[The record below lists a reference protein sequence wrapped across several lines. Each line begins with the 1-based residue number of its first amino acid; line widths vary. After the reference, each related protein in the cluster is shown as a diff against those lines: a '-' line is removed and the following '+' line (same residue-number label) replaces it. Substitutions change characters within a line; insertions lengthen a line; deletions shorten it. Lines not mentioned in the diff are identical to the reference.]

1 MRHVAGLLMI
11 VTSVMHLLLGG
22 GSLVSWKYEE
32 LKARTEA
39 GDLSDVA
46 GDLVDE
52 TTLAQERAAGATRA
66 DTSAATRKMVFGFAL
81 LALALGQFACAI
93 LLFLGRGRPVVV
105 GALAVSIPMN
115 GVWQLAERISV
126 IGLIGL
132 GTLVLALVLVLVK
145 ARPA

>member
-1 MRHVAGLLMI
+1 MRHIAGLLMI
-11 VTSVMHLLLGG
+11 VASVMHLLLGG

-32 LKARTEA
+32 IKARTEA

-46 GDLVDE
+46 GDLVDDK
-52 TTLAQERAAGATRA
+52 TLARERAAGAERA

-93 LLFLGRGRPVVV
+93 LLFLGRRRSVVLGV
-105 GALAVSIPMN
+105 LAVSIPVN
-115 GVWQLAERISV
+115 GVWLFVERISV